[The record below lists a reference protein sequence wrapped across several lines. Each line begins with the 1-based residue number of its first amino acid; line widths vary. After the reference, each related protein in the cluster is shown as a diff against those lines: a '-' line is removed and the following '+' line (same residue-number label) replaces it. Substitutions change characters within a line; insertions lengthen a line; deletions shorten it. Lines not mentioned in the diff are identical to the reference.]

1 MDNKSDNLKD
11 KLNMDEEAI
20 ASKEQLLSERMKRLE
35 AMEQDIKQKEKMEE
49 NAEYYSG
56 L

>member
-1 MDNKSDNLKD
+1 MDHQEILEEMLIAIYGWDIENL
-11 KLNMDEEAI
+11 
-20 ASKEQLLSERMKRLE
+20 
-35 AMEQDIKQKEKMEE
+35 KEKMEE